1 MTYANEILGRRR
13 QAKADEAFPW
23 HATFEELT
31 VGLSFRTPARRVS
44 EEDVRAFA
52 ALTGDDHPQHLDP
65 GFAKASRFGQPI
77 AQSLLVMS
85 FAAGLIPWDPR
96 RVVALHR
103 VAEATF
109 LAPVHP
115 GDEIALHGSVAAI
128 AAGTDPDAGIVTL
141 EWSVLTRGD
150 EVACAALVEVLWH
163 RDEHFGQVGA

>member
-115 GDEIALHGSVAAI
+115 GDEIA
-128 AAGTDPDAGIVTL
+128 
-141 EWSVLTRGD
+141 
-150 EVACAALVEVLWH
+150 
-163 RDEHFGQVGA
+163 